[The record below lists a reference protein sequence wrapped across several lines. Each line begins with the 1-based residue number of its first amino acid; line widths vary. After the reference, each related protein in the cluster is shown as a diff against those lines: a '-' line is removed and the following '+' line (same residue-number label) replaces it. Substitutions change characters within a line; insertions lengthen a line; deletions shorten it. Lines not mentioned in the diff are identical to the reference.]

1 MKVVESDKEQNF
13 ADSEVLKSAFEL
25 NDISFSEMVE
35 SIKDIVS
42 HYVVDRTSTRIV
54 VRKFGYNGFTVAFTY
69 FRGSGKWSVDGW
81 DNTPEGL
88 LFMINNY
95 GKQLEDD
102 SEFYKASKSY
112 SQQEYG
118 LI

>member
-1 MKVVESDKEQNF
+1 MMKYV
-13 ADSEVLKSAFEL
+13 
-25 NDISFSEMVE
+25 
-35 SIKDIVS
+35 DIVLWPS
-42 HYVVDRTSTRIV
+42 VYSGGRTLSALSSLYHFNIV
-54 VRKFGYNGFTVAFTY
+54 TATK
-69 FRGSGKWSVDGW
+69 SGSVDGW

-112 SQQEYG
+112 SQIFRRNIII
-118 LI
+118 LTPSM